1 MLTELWEAAGLRI
14 GQVAQELG
22 IPPST
27 FRSWLEGRTA
37 PKAARADDF
46 WSFVRMLQ
54 QAAVRPLYTDSEWA
68 AALRAAQEEGTGERD
83 RQIRPFRRQDPGHRF
98 VRVHGPALDAAV
110 ADVQGRRDERTD
122 MNAFVR
128 DSSLGA
134 PSYLCWHADGPV
146 GKTMLLADYVRR
158 RRPADVDILTFFVS
172 AAHGTNTRAKFEGEM
187 ADQIGEFLGKPRD
200 HVPRGVWEW
209 KRLFAEAAAK
219 STRHGRVLLLVVDGL
234 DDDVAWSG
242 LAAESRTPASGA
254 KARTKAR
261 AGQSPVRGS
270 IAALLPAPPPSGM
283 RVIVSLRRCVRFPDD
298 LRSERHPLRQS
309 KHLRTLVSVPGVPL
323 LRQPPPDATAL
334 GGSVAGLL
342 AVAGGGLRTVDL
354 AELTG
359 LPLERVD
366 RLAQGPAG
374 RSLVFDDPVF
384 QTYALAE
391 PHLVRAVREDLGE
404 AGVVRHTRELLAW
417 SQRWRTAGWPEGT
430 PPYPLAHQLRLLT
443 GTAERAAYAL
453 DMPRLRRLACTAGP
467 VTALAQLE
475 TFEEE
480 IDTAAGTTSDGLA
493 TLVPLSAARALLRRE
508 SRDVPDGAP
517 ALLVRLG
524 DVERARGLARSAPA
538 TSARAVHLADVAVEM
553 AYAGRAD
560 VDAVVLE
567 AVEWLERNRADQGFP
582 GICRAPES
590 YTRLLGAV
598 RALVMLNETGA
609 ARPLLRAVV
618 HDYAAG
624 TEALIEAAGM
634 LATVQE
640 LDVLAVLYDR
650 ADALSAGGTRA
661 RTAAVDLWGALAPAV
676 PSLGPHIGDR
686 IEVVCKELGP
696 SDGLGAVDVLAA
708 AASALAHL
716 PATRDKAAA
725 RLTRKALARMAEAI
739 ETLKDSESLPE
750 DDQAHLGRELAGT
763 LARLAQAVD
772 DTGVMRDALDDIRRL
787 MDSLPEHL
795 RIGVLG
801 DSMLER
807 AQRVAEA
814 AEEDRAQ
821 ADRKALADAKDRKNA
836 KRRAEYKSNAKY
848 KRNRE
853 KKENKN
859 RDRDKKR
866 DALKA
871 SLMQHTKV
879 QVEQTEPGD
888 PPREVRRASA
898 TQRSDTHRRSVGLP
912 SPGDGSQ
919 SDHPHLLLLQE
930 ADDQLGAGKL
940 LRCRELLE
948 TALRRSPVSPLN
960 PPVSESWTVDLSQA
974 LGLAGEFSES
984 EALSEC
990 LPGAPDRARHLSAL
1004 SLGCSLGGYRDAG
1017 GGYAHEAAC
1026 LASGS
1031 ADTGLMNGV
1040 AQALA
1045 YAGDGP
1051 AASTMATG
1059 RAAEKR
1065 QALTAVAAGLVRHC
1079 RGEAARIA
1087 ESLIDALPQRIDEGS
1102 PFRVLPELAALLLAY
1117 PDVRQP
1123 DPRLHEMLRLGL
1135 VRMAKTPQQWHA
1147 PSMAVLTL
1155 LERFG
1160 CIPEENA
1167 DMVASMTERWQR
1179 SLQPGQEPCAELAL
1193 LCAVDGDTA
1202 ALWRRAEAARTAD
1215 GRAAALA
1222 TAATYL
1228 AGVPMA
1234 LATDSR
1240 ADDRVVRTCLSL
1252 ARASGDGRPPAEAT
1266 ARHIVRRLAR
1276 TNAWTHTIPLL
1287 PQLAPG
1293 ALGHL
1298 SVIAR
1303 DFGQH
1308 TDGLEAGGDS
1318 PQP

>member
-1 MLTELWEAAGLRI
+1 MLAELWEAAGLRI
-14 GQVAQELG
+14 GQVARELG

-27 FRSWLEGRTA
+27 LRSWLEGRTA

-54 QAAVRPLYTDSEWA
+54 QAAVRPLYTDPEWA

-83 RQIRPFRRQDPGHRF
+83 RQIRPFRRQDPDHRF
-98 VRVHGPALDAAV
+98 IRVHGPALDAAV
-110 ADVQGRRDERTD
+110 TDVQGRRDERTD

-134 PSYLCWHADGPV
+134 PSYLCWHADAPV

-172 AAHGTNTRAKFEGEM
+172 AAHGTNTRAKFEEEM
-187 ADQIGEFLGKPRD
+187 ADQIGEFLGKPRG
-200 HVPRGVWEW
+200 HVPHGVREW

-234 DDDVAWSG
+234 DDDVTWSG

-254 KARTKAR
+254 KAGTKAR
-261 AGQSPVRGS
+261 TGQSPIRGS

-298 LRSERHPLRQS
+298 LLSERHPLRQS
-309 KHLRTLVSVPGVPL
+309 KHLRTLAPVPGVPL

-342 AVAGGGLRTVDL
+342 AVAGGGLRTADL

-359 LPLERVD
+359 LPVDRVD

-384 QTYALAE
+384 QTYALAD
-391 PHLVRAVREDLGE
+391 PHLVRVVREDLGE

-417 SQRWRTAGWPEGT
+417 SHRWRTAGWPEGT

-443 GTAERAAYAL
+443 GTAERAAYVL
-453 DMPRLRRLACTAGP
+453 DMPRLRRLVCTAGP

-480 IDTAAGTTSDGLA
+480 IDAAAGATSDGLA

-508 SRDVPDGAP
+508 SREVPEGAP

-524 DVERARGLARSAPA
+524 DVERARGLARSTPA

-567 AVEWLERNRADQGFP
+567 AVESLERSRADQGFP
-582 GICRAPES
+582 GTYRAPES

-598 RALVMLNETGA
+598 RRLVMLNEPGA

-624 TEALIEAAGM
+624 SEALIEAAGM
-634 LATVQE
+634 LDLVQE
-640 LDVLAVLYDR
+640 LDVVAVLYDR
-650 ADALSAGGTRA
+650 AEVLSAGGTRA
-661 RTAAVDLWGALAPAV
+661 RTAAVDLWGALARAV
-676 PSLGPHIGDR
+676 PSLGPHAGDR
-686 IEVVCKELGP
+686 IEAICKELDS

-708 AASALAHL
+708 AASALAKL
-716 PATRDKAAA
+716 PAKRHEVAAG
-725 RLTRKALARMAEAI
+725 LTREALARTAEAI
-739 ETLKDSESLPE
+739 EALKDPESLPE
-750 DDQAHLGRELAGT
+750 DDQAHLDRELAGT
-763 LARLAQAVD
+763 LARLAQAAD
-772 DTGVMRDALDDIRRL
+772 NAGVMRDALDDIRRL

-807 AQRVAEA
+807 AQWVVEVAE
-814 AEEDRAQ
+814 EGRAQ
-821 ADRKALADAKDRKNA
+821 ADREALANAKEKKNA
-836 KRRAEYKSNAKY
+836 KRRAEYKSNAEY
-848 KRNRE
+848 KRDRE
-853 KKENKN
+853 KKKENKN
-859 RDRDKKR
+859 GDRDKKR

-871 SLMQHTKV
+871 SRMRHTKA
-879 QVEQTEPGD
+879 QVEQTD
-888 PPREVRRASA
+888 
-898 TQRSDTHRRSVGLP
+898 
-912 SPGDGSQ
+912 Q

-930 ADDQLGAGKL
+930 ADDQLGAGNL
-940 LRCRELLE
+940 LRSRELLE

-974 LGLAGEFSES
+974 LGVAGEFSEA
-984 EALSEC
+984 EAISEC
-990 LPGAPDRARHLSAL
+990 LLGAPDRVRYLAAL
-1004 SLGCSLGGYRDAG
+1004 SLGCSLGGHGDAG
-1017 GGYAHEAAC
+1017 RRYAHEAARLVSDSRDPG
-1026 LASGS
+1026 LAN
-1031 ADTGLMNGV
+1031 AA

-1045 YAGDGP
+1045 CAGDGP
-1051 AASTMATG
+1051 AASAMAMG
-1059 RAAEKR
+1059 RTAAEKR

-1079 RGEAARIA
+1079 PEEAARIA
-1087 ESLIDALPQRIDEGS
+1087 EPLAEALIRRIDTGS

-1123 DPRLHEMLRLGL
+1123 DPRLHEAFQLASLR
-1135 VRMAKTPQQWHA
+1135 VADTPPPWHA
-1147 PSMAVLTL
+1147 PSMTVLTL
-1155 LERFG
+1155 LERLG
-1160 CIPEENA
+1160 CIPEENTHV
-1167 DMVASMTERWQR
+1167 VAGMTDRWQR

-1193 LCAVDGDTA
+1193 LSAVDSDTA
-1202 ALWRRAEAARTAD
+1202 ALWRHAEAARTAD

-1222 TAATYL
+1222 AAATYL

-1240 ADDRVVRTCLSL
+1240 AGDRVVRTCLSL

-1266 ARHIVRRLAR
+1266 ARHIVRRLAK
-1276 TNAWTHTIPLL
+1276 TDAWTYTIPML

-1303 DFGQH
+1303 DVGRH
-1308 TDGLEAGGDS
+1308 TDGLEAGGNS
-1318 PQP
+1318 SQP